1 MKITEAI
8 LKVKKQRKTEKGTV
22 IMDCIFLSKKKDGSY
37 YNPMWI
43 SLYLGDK
50 TTWTRADYTDQYVK
64 VAGDFT
70 HSDWEKGGKSGK
82 NFTVFVETLEKY
94 EFSSKKEASDNY

>member
-8 LKVKKQRKTEKGTV
+8 LKVNKQRKTEKGTV
-22 IMDCIFLSKKKDGSY
+22 IMDCMLSSKKKDGSY

-50 TTWTRADYTDQYVK
+50 TNWTKADYTDQYVK
-64 VAGDFT
+64 VSGDFT
-70 HSDWEKGGKSGK
+70 HSDWKKGGKFGK
-82 NFTVFVETLEKY
+82 NFTVFVDTLEKY
-94 EFSSKKEASDNY
+94 EFSKKEASDNY

>member
-22 IMDCIFLSKKKDGSY
+22 IMDCMLSSKKKDGSY

-50 TTWTRADYTDQYVK
+50 TSWTKADYTDQYVK
-64 VAGDFT
+64 VSGDFT

-82 NFTVFVETLEKY
+82 NFTVFVDTLEKY
-94 EFSSKKEASDNY
+94 EFSKKEASDNY